1 MKPGSIIFLIVS
13 VLIIIAGLVLCAI
26 GVNVAQEQGV
36 ALFSTDVSVVDG
48 DVIRSDVLDDSSI
61 NKVKMNLDDV
71 NIHIARSDNGEAYV
85 ELHNF
90 RVGSYDYSVQNKM
103 LLIDNE
109 TSIFSIMR
117 IAEGNFSFNG
127 LRHYLT
133 YKNGTNTQKELY
145 LYLTESAT
153 VNTFDISCTRGNITL
168 DDLSLTAD
176 YNISLQAG
184 DITLTS
190 VTTKSTFN
198 VSTNKGIITLDN
210 ASCRQGN
217 IVVGEGAA
225 DLFMRSIPG
234 ELSVLVENGDIE
246 CGYAAS
252 SEYGLEFIL
261 DASGEITYNG
271 TVQTDRPFTYSNS
284 PGPCPQTL
292 TAKNG
297 NVNACINAA
306 GVTGRFADLSAA
318 LAAETASE
326 DNNDTQTEPITDTDT
341 EANFTTDAA
350 AS

>member
-48 DVIRSDVLDDSSI
+48 DVIRSDILDDSII

-71 NIHIARSDNGEAYV
+71 NIHIARSESGEAYL

-145 LYLTESAT
+145 LYLTDAAS
-153 VNTFDISCTRGNITL
+153 VNTFDISCTRGNISI
-168 DDLSLTAD
+168 DDLSIAAD

-184 DITLTS
+184 DITLSS

-198 VSTNKGIITLDN
+198 ISTTKESSHWIMFPAVRAISSLVKAQPISLCAVFPVS
-210 ASCRQGN
+210 
-217 IVVGEGAA
+217 
-225 DLFMRSIPG
+225 
-234 ELSVLVENGDIE
+234 
-246 CGYAAS
+246 
-252 SEYGLEFIL
+252 
-261 DASGEITYNG
+261 
-271 TVQTDRPFTYSNS
+271 
-284 PGPCPQTL
+284 
-292 TAKNG
+292 
-297 NVNACINAA
+297 
-306 GVTGRFADLSAA
+306 
-318 LAAETASE
+318 
-326 DNNDTQTEPITDTDT
+326 
-341 EANFTTDAA
+341 
-350 AS
+350 